1 MQWSN
6 KAMLNWLIENISDSG
21 GIMKELRKIRLGELV
36 DFQTGPFGTQFSAS
50 EYVNEGIPVINVKNI
65 GVGMVIRENLDYISE
80 QTRDRLSQHILKTGD
95 IVFGRKGSVDRHAYI
110 FQNENGW
117 VQGSDCIR
125 ARKKTPVNMLF
136 LSQYLEGN
144 GVKKQIINAAVGSTM
159 PSLNTDI
166 LKDITVLLPN
176 IEEQNRISVA
186 LKKID
191 DKICLNSKINDN
203 LEQQLMLLYDYWF
216 IQFDF
221 PDNDGNP
228 YQTSGGKMVWNDTL
242 KRNIPE
248 NWKVQ
253 SVISNCLSSI
263 IKPGVEIFN
272 TKTYLA
278 TADVK
283 GTSISTGTIVD
294 YDGRE
299 SRANMQ
305 PSINSVWF
313 AKMKNSI
320 KHLYLNKEM
329 QPIISSSILSTGFCG
344 LQCNEISFEYIA
356 SYVSNAYFEIHKDM
370 LAHGATQEAVNN
382 DDLAGVHIIIP
393 EAIVLRAYHEA
404 TQAIYAQ
411 ISKNICENQEL
422 VKLRD
427 WLLPMLM
434 NGQATISD

>member
-1 MQWSN
+1 MSKLTKYKFSDLYEMSSGISSSKEQAGHGSPFISFSTVFN
-6 KAMLNWLIENISDSG
+6 NYFLPEELPDLMDTSLKEQEIFSVKKDDVFITRTSETVDALAMSCVAVKDYPKATFSG
-21 GIMKELRKIRLGELV
+21 FVKRLRPKTTGIVYSKYIAFFLRSKYFRKVLDCNTIMTLRASFNEDMFSFLYLYLPDYEEQVRIGYLLYKMEMKIR
-36 DFQTGPFGTQFSAS
+36 T
-50 EYVNEGIPVINVKNI
+50 NN
-65 GVGMVIRENLDYISE
+65 
-80 QTRDRLSQHILKTGD
+80 
-95 IVFGRKGSVDRHAYI
+95 
-110 FQNENGW
+110 
-117 VQGSDCIR
+117 
-125 ARKKTPVNMLF
+125 
-136 LSQYLEGN
+136 
-144 GVKKQIINAAVGSTM
+144 
-159 PSLNTDI
+159 
-166 LKDITVLLPN
+166 
-176 IEEQNRISVA
+176 
-186 LKKID
+186 
-191 DKICLNSKINDN
+191 KINDN

-216 IQFDF
+216 TQFDF

-393 EAIVLRAYHEA
+393 EDTVLRAYHET

>member
-1 MQWSN
+1 MSKLTKYKFSDLYEMSSGISSSKEQAGHGSPFISFSTVFN
-6 KAMLNWLIENISDSG
+6 NYFLPEELPDLMDTSLKEQEIFSVKKDDVFITRTSETVDALAMSCVAVKDYPKATFSG
-21 GIMKELRKIRLGELV
+21 FVKRLRPKTTGIVYSKYIAFFLRSKYFRKVLDCNTIMTLRASFNEDMFSFLYLYLPDYEEQVRIGDLLYKMEMKIR
-36 DFQTGPFGTQFSAS
+36 T
-50 EYVNEGIPVINVKNI
+50 NN
-65 GVGMVIRENLDYISE
+65 
-80 QTRDRLSQHILKTGD
+80 
-95 IVFGRKGSVDRHAYI
+95 
-110 FQNENGW
+110 
-117 VQGSDCIR
+117 
-125 ARKKTPVNMLF
+125 
-136 LSQYLEGN
+136 
-144 GVKKQIINAAVGSTM
+144 
-159 PSLNTDI
+159 
-166 LKDITVLLPN
+166 
-176 IEEQNRISVA
+176 
-186 LKKID
+186 
-191 DKICLNSKINDN
+191 KINDN

-216 IQFDF
+216 TQFDF

-393 EAIVLRAYHEA
+393 EDTVLRAYHET

>member
-1 MQWSN
+1 MS
-6 KAMLNWLIENISDSG
+6 KLTKYKFSDLYEMSSGISSS
-21 GIMKELRKIRLGELV
+21 KEQAGHGSPFISFSTVFNNYFLPEELP
-36 DFQTGPFGTQFSAS
+36 DLMDTSLKEQEIFS
-50 EYVNEGIPVINVKNI
+50 
-65 GVGMVIRENLDYISE
+65 
-80 QTRDRLSQHILKTGD
+80 
-95 IVFGRKGSVDRHAYI
+95 
-110 FQNENGW
+110 
-117 VQGSDCIR
+117 
-125 ARKKTPVNMLF
+125 
-136 LSQYLEGN
+136 
-144 GVKKQIINAAVGSTM
+144 VKKDDVFITRTSETVDALAMSCVAVKDYPKATFSGFVKRLRPKTTGIVYSKYIAFFLR
-159 PSLNTDI
+159 SKYFRKVLDCNTI
-166 LKDITVLLPN
+166 
-176 IEEQNRISVA
+176 
-186 LKKID
+186 
-191 DKICLNSKINDN
+191 
-203 LEQQLMLLYDYWF
+203 M
-216 IQFDF
+216 
-221 PDNDGNP
+221 
-228 YQTSGGKMVWNDTL
+228 TL
-242 KRNIPE
+242 R
-248 NWKVQ
+248 
-253 SVISNCLSSI
+253 
-263 IKPGVEIFN
+263 
-272 TKTYLA
+272 A
-278 TADVK
+278 
-283 GTSISTGTIVD
+283 TIVD

-393 EAIVLRAYHEA
+393 EDTVLRAYHET

>member
-1 MQWSN
+1 MSKLTKYKFSDLYEMSSGISSSKEQAGHGSPFISFSTVFN
-6 KAMLNWLIENISDSG
+6 NYFLPEELPDLMDTSLKEQEIFSVKKDDVFITRTSETVDALAMSCVAVKDYTKATFSG
-21 GIMKELRKIRLGELV
+21 FVKRLRPKTTGIVYSKYIAFFLRSKYFRKVLDCNTIMTLRASFNEDMFSFLYLYLPDYEEQVRIGDLLYKMEIKIR
-36 DFQTGPFGTQFSAS
+36 T
-50 EYVNEGIPVINVKNI
+50 NN
-65 GVGMVIRENLDYISE
+65 
-80 QTRDRLSQHILKTGD
+80 
-95 IVFGRKGSVDRHAYI
+95 
-110 FQNENGW
+110 
-117 VQGSDCIR
+117 
-125 ARKKTPVNMLF
+125 
-136 LSQYLEGN
+136 
-144 GVKKQIINAAVGSTM
+144 
-159 PSLNTDI
+159 
-166 LKDITVLLPN
+166 
-176 IEEQNRISVA
+176 
-186 LKKID
+186 
-191 DKICLNSKINDN
+191 KINDN